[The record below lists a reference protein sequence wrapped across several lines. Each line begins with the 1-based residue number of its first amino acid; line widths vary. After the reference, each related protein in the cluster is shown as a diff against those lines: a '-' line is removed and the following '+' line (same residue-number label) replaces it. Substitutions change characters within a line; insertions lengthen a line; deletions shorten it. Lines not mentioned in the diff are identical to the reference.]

1 MTRLCFTYKE
11 AGRLTLRQYITYY
24 QHYKDNFDLELRLTA
39 SNTTYADLKA
49 KELES
54 EEWIK

>member
-1 MTRLCFTYKE
+1 MTKLGFTYTE
-11 AGRLTLRQYITYY
+11 AGRLTIRQFSKFY
-24 QHYKDNFDLELRLTA
+24 QNYKDTFDLELRLTA
-39 SNTTYADLKA
+39 SNTTYAELRA